1 MTRQGKLFF
10 AAGAFAAALCTL
22 AGIATAESR
31 AETPIA
37 DMEDH
42 YAIASADFGEGQ
54 VQIHSRHNSDAGST
68 HKVHLINCVDQTYK
82 TVFEG
87 DAPPE
92 TFPVDEPVDG
102 LERLESGSANVPIA
116 KHACDK
122 HGLPIVELRW

>member
-1 MTRQGKLFF
+1 MT
-10 AAGAFAAALCTL
+10 A
-22 AGIATAESR
+22 AESR

-42 YAIASADFGEGQ
+42 YAIASADFGEGH
-54 VQIHSRHNSDAGST
+54 VQIHSRHDSDAGST

-102 LERLESGSANVPIA
+102 LERLESGSADVPIA
-116 KHACDK
+116 RHACDK